1 MAFWNRRNSSQDEA
15 FNKAIDAIV
24 ASYKQD
30 GELNKATAMSAS
42 NPATASLPFR
52 GGGNQSNS
60 STWPNYSSMNT
71 QTIARLTQNLAANFD
86 KDPQYVENAL
96 AEQGL
101 SWGDPFPPGRPLDPF
116 YGYARPARTW
126 DYPVGANVQ
135 LTPRQG
141 RIPFSVIKSIHESY
155 YASMIIVKH
164 LIYDVCSLDYQWIP
178 PENTQEDATEDIKK
192 AEKFFAYP
200 DGRKAFRSWL
210 AEYLQDVIRYDA
222 GALYIRRNLKGK
234 PIALEVVSGTCYSDD
249 TEVLTENGWKL
260 FKDVDIK
267 VDRFA
272 TRNPKTQAFEWQFA
286 TDTYQA
292 TQTEP
297 MVHFTGQSLDI
308 LVTPN
313 HRMLLTSLPRSLGGS
328 RHREPGEVIVP
339 AGDVLKAIGNRRS
352 GKVRIPQTSNW
363 EVPDLTEFVI
373 GSDPLTSQ
381 CVICGYQVVVS
392 DDRCNTCWCYKDRYG
407 VDRSEKLIERSRTR
421 LNARNNIKIKS
432 ENKAPGVRG
441 QQWIFSGD
449 DFAAFMGMYLAEGCT
464 TGHSTVLISQLP
476 KSKGYL
482 PYKELLDRL
491 MGREAYHTGASWQF
505 KHKAL
510 HDYLHQFG
518 YARDKFIPDEIKNL
532 SSRQLEIFWEFYRLG
547 DGHTEKNG
555 RTRIVTGS
563 KRMADDLQEIAQK
576 IGYSASVRERKSTP
590 HALADGRI
598 ISGENCWTI
607 TLRFTK
613 AQQFHVQSHEYNGE
627 VYCVSVPNEQLYVR
641 RNGYP
646 SWCCNTI
653 MPLIDFFGR
662 SPRDEVDED
671 TSQKIREMGGLWDG
685 KTVPAYLQI
694 IEGMPWLWAR
704 AEDMIYEQINPLPES
719 PYGLAPLESVLM
731 QANTDIRFQWNLL
744 QYFTEG
750 TIPAGFM
757 EAPPD
762 LTDPNQ
768 VITWQNY
775 WDSFM
780 LGNQARLNQVVW
792 VPNGANFTA
801 IKKHEFNSGFSLY
814 LMRCTAA
821 AYGVVPNDLGFT
833 EDVNRSTGEIQ
844 VDVQFRVGTLP
855 IVRFVESILNTFT
868 QYHLGLQARIQFDT
882 GQGTQHRLE
891 RAQADDIYI
900 KNGTLSND
908 EVRMKLGR
916 RISKKNPVPRIF
928 DNTRS
933 GPIPL
938 SSIIAVSQ
946 DIDATTYGPTND
958 ALKPNFIPIP
968 PPGVLPPK
976 ASPDDK
982 RAGAISSNLY
992 SQTLGGKGNSKAK
1005 GSSTTPT
1012 TPTDST
1018 LPSSPS
1024 TPSTPSTPSLTQ
1036 KDATAGITTVTGAT
1050 GVDLMTMNKTPN
1062 KPKSQ
1067 TNNNFPKDYSEDED
1081 PAEPTKKS
1089 EVKMV
1094 SSDDPLSPYVEDL
1107 SKKLHQ
1113 WRMNSINRVKKNL
1126 TPRKFDDIPKVV
1138 SDAIWVNLSKA
1149 STPDQVWECFSG
1161 DVFGDV
1167 FMEKNTEEEIPDPI
1181 VAGIALVAQDT
1192 NKVVMVQRG
1201 NKHD

>member
-1 MAFWNRRNSSQDEA
+1 MAFWNRKNSDNTDDA
-15 FNKAIDAIV
+15 FAKAVEAIV
-24 ASYKQD
+24 ATYKQED
-30 GELNKATAMSAS
+30 SFTKASTAMSAS
-42 NPATASLPFR
+42 NPSLPFR

-60 STWPNYSSMNT
+60 ATWPNYSNMNT

-86 KDPQYVENAL
+86 KDPQDVENAL
-96 AEQGL
+96 AAQGL

-141 RIPFSVIKSIHESY
+141 RIPFSLIKSIHESY

-200 DGRKAFRSWL
+200 DGRQAFRSWL

-222 GALYIRRNLKGK
+222 GALYIRRNLKNK
-234 PIALEVVSGTCYSDD
+234 PIALEVVSGT
-249 TEVLTENGWKL
+249 
-260 FKDVDIK
+260 
-267 VDRFA
+267 
-272 TRNPKTQAFEWQFA
+272 
-286 TDTYQA
+286 
-292 TQTEP
+292 
-297 MVHFTGQSLDI
+297 
-308 LVTPN
+308 
-313 HRMLLTSLPRSLGGS
+313 
-328 RHREPGEVIVP
+328 
-339 AGDVLKAIGNRRS
+339 
-352 GKVRIPQTSNW
+352 
-363 EVPDLTEFVI
+363 
-373 GSDPLTSQ
+373 
-381 CVICGYQVVVS
+381 
-392 DDRCNTCWCYKDRYG
+392 
-407 VDRSEKLIERSRTR
+407 
-421 LNARNNIKIKS
+421 
-432 ENKAPGVRG
+432 
-441 QQWIFSGD
+441 
-449 DFAAFMGMYLAEGCT
+449 
-464 TGHSTVLISQLP
+464 
-476 KSKGYL
+476 
-482 PYKELLDRL
+482 
-491 MGREAYHTGASWQF
+491 
-505 KHKAL
+505 
-510 HDYLHQFG
+510 
-518 YARDKFIPDEIKNL
+518 
-532 SSRQLEIFWEFYRLG
+532 
-547 DGHTEKNG
+547 
-555 RTRIVTGS
+555 
-563 KRMADDLQEIAQK
+563 
-576 IGYSASVRERKSTP
+576 
-590 HALADGRI
+590 
-598 ISGENCWTI
+598 
-607 TLRFTK
+607 
-613 AQQFHVQSHEYNGE
+613 
-627 VYCVSVPNEQLYVR
+627 
-641 RNGYP
+641 
-646 SWCCNTI
+646 TI

-662 SPRDEVDED
+662 SPRDEIDED

-704 AEDMIYEQINPLPES
+704 ADDIIYQQINPLPES

-768 VITWQNY
+768 IVTWQKF

-792 VPNGANFTA
+792 VPQGSNFTA
-801 IKKHEFNSGFSLY
+801 IKKHEFNSEFSLY

-855 IVRFVESILNTFT
+855 IVRFVESVLNTFT

-908 EVRMKLGR
+908 EVRIKLGR

-938 SSIIAVSQ
+938 SSIIAVSE
-946 DIDATTYGPTND
+946 DVDPTTYGPMNNT
-958 ALKPNFIPIP
+958 LQPNFVPVP

-976 ASPDDK
+976 SSPDDK
-982 RAGAISSNLY
+982 RAGAVGSDLY
-992 SQTLGGKGNSKAK
+992 GQTLGRKGSKAAVSRALAPK
-1005 GSSTTPT
+1005 PAAAPTSPTSSSSSPTSSSSLLSSSTPA
-1012 TPTDST
+1012 
-1018 LPSSPS
+1018 
-1024 TPSTPSTPSLTQ
+1024 Q
-1036 KDATAGITTVTGAT
+1036 KEMTGGITSATGAD
-1050 GVDLMTMNKTPN
+1050 GVDLMSMDKTPN
-1062 KPKSQ
+1062 KPKSP
-1067 TNNNFPKDYSEDED
+1067 TNNNFPKDYSGDD
-1081 PAEPTKKS
+1081 GDDSKDKDDDDAVKS
-1089 EVKMV
+1089 KVNMTPG
-1094 SSDDPLSPYVEDL
+1094 DDPLSPYIDDL
-1107 SKKLHQ
+1107 YKKLYQ
-1113 WRMNSINRVKKNL
+1113 WRANSIKRVKKNL
-1126 TPRKFDDIPKVV
+1126 SPRKFDDMPEII
-1138 SDAIWVNLSKA
+1138 SNAIWSDLSKA
-1149 STPDQVWECFSG
+1149 STPDEVWHCFSG
-1161 DVFGDV
+1161 DILGEV
-1167 FMEKNTEEEIPDPI
+1167 FMEKNASDDDDDIPAVPT
-1181 VAGIALVAQDT
+1181 VAGIALIAQDT

>member
-1 MAFWNRRNSSQDEA
+1 MAFWNRKNSSQDEA

-30 GELNKATAMSAS
+30 GEFNKATAMSAS

-234 PIALEVVSGTCYSDD
+234 PIALEVV
-249 TEVLTENGWKL
+249 
-260 FKDVDIK
+260 
-267 VDRFA
+267 
-272 TRNPKTQAFEWQFA
+272 
-286 TDTYQA
+286 
-292 TQTEP
+292 
-297 MVHFTGQSLDI
+297 
-308 LVTPN
+308 
-313 HRMLLTSLPRSLGGS
+313 
-328 RHREPGEVIVP
+328 
-339 AGDVLKAIGNRRS
+339 AG
-352 GKVRIPQTSNW
+352 P
-363 EVPDLTEFVI
+363 
-373 GSDPLTSQ
+373 
-381 CVICGYQVVVS
+381 
-392 DDRCNTCWCYKDRYG
+392 
-407 VDRSEKLIERSRTR
+407 
-421 LNARNNIKIKS
+421 
-432 ENKAPGVRG
+432 
-441 QQWIFSGD
+441 
-449 DFAAFMGMYLAEGCT
+449 
-464 TGHSTVLISQLP
+464 
-476 KSKGYL
+476 
-482 PYKELLDRL
+482 
-491 MGREAYHTGASWQF
+491 
-505 KHKAL
+505 
-510 HDYLHQFG
+510 
-518 YARDKFIPDEIKNL
+518 
-532 SSRQLEIFWEFYRLG
+532 
-547 DGHTEKNG
+547 
-555 RTRIVTGS
+555 
-563 KRMADDLQEIAQK
+563 
-576 IGYSASVRERKSTP
+576 
-590 HALADGRI
+590 
-598 ISGENCWTI
+598 
-607 TLRFTK
+607 
-613 AQQFHVQSHEYNGE
+613 
-627 VYCVSVPNEQLYVR
+627 
-641 RNGYP
+641 
-646 SWCCNTI
+646 TI

-694 IEGMPWLWAR
+694 IEGMPWDWLR

-801 IKKHEFNSGFSLY
+801 IKKHEFNSEFSLY

-833 EDVNRSTGEIQ
+833 EDVNKSVGEIQ

-916 RISKKNPVPRIF
+916 RISKKNPVPRVF

-992 SQTLGGKGNSKAK
+992 SQTLGAKGNSKAK
-1005 GSSTTPT
+1005 GSSVGSAGSASSTA
-1012 TPTDST
+1012 PTDST

-1024 TPSTPSTPSLTQ
+1024 APSTPSAPPTSSLTQ
-1036 KDATAGITTVTGAT
+1036 KDATAGITTATGAT

-1081 PAEPTKKS
+1081 PAKPAKKS

-1126 TPRKFDDIPKVV
+1126 SPRKFDDIPKVV